1 MRLHL
6 KHCIKKLSCADW
18 GCLLPDSGK
27 LTLYVDKLLIYLSI
41 WCVYIHT
48 YRKCFGFLCMRCS
61 RSFTPNCSAALW
73 MKWCVSHWLA
83 NRRNC
88 LHAGNVCT
96 RIKLCSCMYSTR
108 FPTYVFFFMLL
119 VLYHMHSSVRSNI
132 FNLVHQ
138 TLIVTCIAFNCNL
151 TELQ

>member
-6 KHCIKKLSCADW
+6 KHCIKN
-18 GCLLPDSGK
+18 CLVQTEVVCYQILVSWPSM
-27 LTLYVDKLLIYLSI
+27 LINCWFTSLYG
-41 WCVYIHT
+41 VYIHT

-138 TLIVTCIAFNCNL
+138 TLIVTCIAFNYNL

>member
-6 KHCIKKLSCADW
+6 KHCIKNCLVQTEVVCYQILVSWPSMLINCWFTSLYGVYIYTHTGNALVSCACDAADH
-18 GCLLPDSGK
+18 LLLTVQQPCEWSG
-27 LTLYVDKLLIYLSI
+27 V
-41 WCVYIHT
+41 
-48 YRKCFGFLCMRCS
+48 
-61 RSFTPNCSAALW
+61 
-73 MKWCVSHWLA
+73 LA